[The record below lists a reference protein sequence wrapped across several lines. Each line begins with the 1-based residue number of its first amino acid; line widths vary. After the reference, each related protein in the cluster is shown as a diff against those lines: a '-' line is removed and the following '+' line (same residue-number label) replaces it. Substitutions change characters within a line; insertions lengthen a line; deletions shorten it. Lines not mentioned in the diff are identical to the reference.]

1 MFKNK
6 KVLAVIGVVVAL
18 IAIVVVLVI
27 SKRRP
32 LPTTPT
38 PPVAGNETNFPT
50 TTEKS
55 QQQSE
60 TKTDE
65 KSGASLRKISE
76 NSVFDFWVSPDGKDV
91 YYIGNDGKVFGG
103 KDGPDLEISTSK
115 LSALNRIGVSPSS
128 SKILAAFGDPRA
140 PQWAVFGI
148 SDKFWSPL
156 QGNIIEA
163 AWGKNDNQVFA
174 LASNGGAISIVDVDL
189 SRSPFAQKTVFKNL
203 GLQDVR
209 MAYGPPEKLLFF
221 EKPSGLYESRV
232 FQFDLKS
239 SLVNLVF
246 AAQKGS
252 YLNFSEDRNWLFK
265 YSSLGGTAIFRN
277 NLILFIPEE
286 ADADAAVSFA
296 TLPSKCNA
304 LVKTLFCFV
313 PNQRPSNIVMPD
325 DYLMGRFRSTDS
337 LHKISLIT
345 GSDNVVFGSGESLLG
360 SVDAKNVRVREGRV
374 YFINRYDSALYELDL
389 KTGS

>member
-1 MFKNK
+1 MNRK
-6 KVLAVIGVVVAL
+6 KLLAVIGVVVAL
-18 IAIVVVLVI
+18 IAIVAVLVI

-38 PPVAGNETNFPT
+38 PPVAGNETNLPI
-50 TTEKS
+50 TTEKP
-55 QQQSE
+55 QQQGE
-60 TKTDE
+60 IKTDE
-65 KSGASLRKISE
+65 KSGATLQKISE
-76 NSVFDFWVSPDGKDV
+76 NPVFDFWVSPDSKDL
-91 YYIGNDGKVFGG
+91 YYISNDGKVFGG
-103 KDGPDLEISTSK
+103 KNGPDLEISTSK
-115 LSALNRIGVSPSS
+115 LSALNRIEVSPSS

-140 PQWAVFGI
+140 PQWAVFGT

-156 QGNIIEA
+156 PGNITEA
-163 AWGKNDNQVFA
+163 TWGKNENQVFA
-174 LASNGGAISIVDVDL
+174 LASNSGVVSIVDMDL
-189 SRSPFAQKTVFKNL
+189 SRSPFTQKTVFKNL

-209 MAYGPPEKLLFF
+209 MVYSPLEKLLFF
-221 EKPSGLYESRV
+221 EKPSGLYEGRV
-232 FQFDLKS
+232 FQFDPKT

-252 YLNFSEDRNWLFK
+252 YLSFSEDRNWLFK

-304 LVKTLFCFV
+304 LAKTLFCFV

-325 DYLMGRFRSTDS
+325 DYLMGRFHSVDS
-337 LHKISLIT
+337 LHKISLTT
-345 GSDNVVFGSGESLLG
+345 GSDTAVFGPGENILG
-360 SVDAKNVRVREGRV
+360 SIDAKNLKVRGEKI